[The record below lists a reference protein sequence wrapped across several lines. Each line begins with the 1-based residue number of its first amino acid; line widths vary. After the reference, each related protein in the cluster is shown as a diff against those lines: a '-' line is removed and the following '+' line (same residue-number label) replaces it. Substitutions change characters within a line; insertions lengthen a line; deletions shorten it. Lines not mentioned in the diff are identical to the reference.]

1 MKIKNIIPSFRVGV
15 DKLTAVIQGLF
26 DTSEIESNIKQII
39 AMLCSVH
46 GVSPFQISTS
56 QNGYAY
62 SIVLPLSKELDL
74 KNKYNNQGIP
84 KLIVQVKP
92 NARTRPF
99 IRFELTGFPLLRGDY
114 FIARRWLEY
123 IIGRKSILYLNP
135 NKVKVT
141 RIDIAHDFE
150 MGMDEINVNFTH
162 AMKSACFF
170 GKDGKPETLYFAIDS
185 VQKKLIVY
193 SLKAKRKRDG
203 KPDIDDYD
211 ARAELRLQP
220 KCFLSDLP
228 EKVTAN
234 SYIDRIEFFD
244 LSLFDDEQILKLEKN
259 YIAMFG
265 IKATLQAMDKNHRR
279 SFRLKLAKH
288 KIQYFDTDL
297 IDQKLQKEFKHM
309 RGLLPEYN
317 YSHVQGHAQHKFE
330 AIFQSYLGKSDKD
343 YTVS

>member
-1 MKIKNIIPSFRVGV
+1 MTTKPTIPSFRVGI
-15 DKLTAVIQGLF
+15 DKLTAVIHGLF
-26 DTSEIESNIKQII
+26 DSDEIENNIKQII

-46 GVSPFQISTS
+46 GVSPYQICTR
-56 QNGYAY
+56 QNGYSY
-62 SIVLPLSKELDL
+62 SIVLPLSKALDL

-92 NARTRPF
+92 DAHSRPF

-114 FIARRWLEY
+114 FIARRWLEN

-211 ARAELRLQP
+211 ARAELKLQP

-259 YIAMFG
+259 YIALFG

-288 KIQYFDTDL
+288 KIQFFDKDL
-297 IDQKLQKEFKHM
+297 IDQELQKEFKRM
-309 RGLLPEYN
+309 RGLLPEYD
-317 YSHVQGHAQHKFE
+317 YSHIPGHAQNKFD
-330 AIFQSYLGKSDKD
+330 AIFQSYLVKSDKD

>member
-1 MKIKNIIPSFRVGV
+1 MSIKTTSPSFRVGI
-15 DKLTAVIQGLF
+15 DKLTAVIHWLPDADG
-26 DTSEIESNIKQII
+26 IESNIKQII

-46 GVSPFQISTS
+46 EVSPFQICTR

-62 SIVLPLSKELDL
+62 SIVLPLSKKLDL
-74 KNKYNNQGIP
+74 KNKYNNQGLP

-92 NARTRPF
+92 NAHTRPF

-114 FIARRWLEY
+114 FIARRWLES
-123 IIGRKSILYLNP
+123 IIGRMATLYLHP

-141 RIDIAHDFE
+141 RIDIAHDFK
-150 MGMDEINVNFTH
+150 MHMDEINVNFTH

-203 KPDIDDYD
+203 KPDIDEYD
-211 ARAELRLQP
+211 TRAELRLQP
-220 KCFLSDLP
+220 KCFLSELP
-228 EKVTAN
+228 EKVTAH

-244 LSLFDDEQILKLEKN
+244 LSLFEDEKISTLEKN
-259 YIAMFG
+259 YIALFG
-265 IKATLQAMDKNHRR
+265 IKAALQAMDKNHRR

-288 KIQYFDTDL
+288 KVQYFDHDL
-297 IDQKLQKEFKHM
+297 IDKELKKEFKRM
-309 RGLLPEYN
+309 RGLFSDYDC
-317 YSHVQGHAQHKFE
+317 SHIANHVQHKFD
-330 AIFQSYLGKSDKD
+330 AIFQSYHVKSDKD
-343 YTVS
+343 FTVS